1 MLSTVKQYISRFL
14 GAKQVDA
21 KAILQT
27 ADGGKPIEF
36 ASDCFVQS
44 VNIESNFPWQAHA
57 NCSWLKT
64 RIRESRLEILAA
76 PHIACSM
83 RTGTITIKNA
93 GGKSLSLTV
102 NQQPSED
109 KLRIVSFDQDI
120 WVDHHEAK
128 QEFFISANDNWHI
141 HTEASWINVDE
152 ENRYGSCQ
160 TVKLKIKD
168 NDNSKDARQAPVVL
182 SSGGKEVSIQIKQR
196 GKKTFDD
203 ATHYFY
209 VHKATLPMLYSGMKM
224 LMHDRPS
231 YLIDYRNTLDH
242 TELPKNINIL
252 PTENATYH
260 LIEAIRKIE
269 QDNPEAVYAYYT
281 DDMRVIAAFQIF
293 SRLGIDASR
302 VKISMITDGAS
313 TYIDYIRLFSTRFV
327 GAIRYTLYHKRVE
340 KLLAN
345 YYNNSSFGTIATDAT
360 DDINQDT
367 FYTHLFARQSNVR
380 HYIVSTDYLIS
391 FSRYLKLQIAETNYI
406 TTSPRF
412 VLAQF
417 PEDKR
422 ELFYKI
428 TRFDLAANEKLLE
441 RSNKK
446 NMIVI
451 GTTTTEWSPVNPQM
465 QEQYIQAVMD
475 RYSDEYNIF
484 LKLHPEDERT
494 DYEQRF
500 PGIKL
505 IQPKTLPFDLFVWA
519 LNDKID
525 AMGGFIGTVFI
536 NLPVDKVKFM
546 FARDAES
553 LGSLLY
559 YEIFE
564 NKKIDWIRIPSN
576 EK

>member
-1 MLSTVKQYISRFL
+1 MLSTVKQYISRFI
-14 GAKQVDA
+14 GKKQVDA
-21 KAILQT
+21 TAFLQT
-27 ADGGKPIEF
+27 ADEDNPIEF
-36 ASDCFVQS
+36 ASNCFVQR
-44 VNIESNFPWQAHA
+44 VDIESNFPWTVQA
-57 NCSWLKT
+57 NCPWIKA
-64 RIRESRLEILAA
+64 RIRESRLEILVA

-83 RTGTITIKNA
+83 RTGAITIKNT
-93 GGKSLSLTV
+93 GGKTLLLTV

-109 KLRIVSFDQDI
+109 KLRIVSFDQHI
-120 WVDHHEAK
+120 WVDHQETK

-141 HTEASWINVDE
+141 HSEASWISVDE
-152 ENRYGSCQ
+152 ENRHGSCQ
-160 TVKLKIKD
+160 TVKLKIKA
-168 NDNSKDARQAPVVL
+168 NDNSKDARQASVIL
-182 SSGGKEVSIQIKQR
+182 SSGGKEVSILITQR
-196 GKKTFDD
+196 GKKSFDD

-224 LMHDRPS
+224 LMHDKPS
-231 YLIDYRNTLDH
+231 YLIDYRNTLNH
-242 TELPKNINIL
+242 AELPENINIL
-252 PTENATYH
+252 PTENATHH
-260 LIEAIRKIE
+260 LIDTIRKIE
-269 QDNPEAVYAYYT
+269 QENPEAVYAYYT

-327 GAIRYTLYHKRVE
+327 GAMRYTLYRKRVE
-340 KLLAN
+340 KLLAD
-345 YYNNSSFGTIATDAT
+345 YYSNPTFGTVATDAT

-422 ELFYKI
+422 ELFYKM
-428 TRFDLAANEKLLE
+428 TRFDLKANEKLLAG
-441 RSNKK
+441 SDKK

-451 GTTTTEWSPVNPQM
+451 GTTTTEWSPVTPQM

-484 LKLHPEDERT
+484 LKLHPEDKRD

-564 NKKIDWIRIPSN
+564 NKRIDWIKIPSN